1 MSAEVAGIERDIQT
15 TQRPLAGSAAELI
28 DAPPVVSRK
37 LARSFLRKTQSERRL
52 RGGVLYNPRGIIAN
66 LNKVVKAASSI
77 NILQQAREIV
87 PSHRLLIALERRPV
101 RLIPHRANV
110 RRQQLGRLEQPKKKK
125 KATEHL
131 DFAFI
136 NHDDRRM
143 LTILFLGDIVGE
155 PGRSAVISRL
165 PELKEKYGVD
175 FIIVNGE
182 NAAGGRGITG
192 KITIDLLRSGVS
204 VITTGDHIWD
214 QKEISAFIETEPRLL
229 RPINYPEGAPGHGL
243 IVLETTK
250 GKVGVINVQCR
261 TFMLP
266 ILENPFRA
274 VEAAATKMRNET
286 ANIIVDVHG
295 ETTSEK
301 IALGRFLDGEVSA
314 VLGTHTHVQTADEQI
329 FPGGTAFL
337 CDAGMCGPVNS
348 IIGRA
353 VEPIVQRF
361 MSNLPAQFPVA
372 AGEVR
377 LRGAL
382 IEIDETTGRAVRITR
397 VDEPAAITSGET
409 QSAAV
414 VENEYKNEQE
424 NG

>member
-1 MSAEVAGIERDIQT
+1 M
-15 TQRPLAGSAAELI
+15 
-28 DAPPVVSRK
+28 
-37 LARSFLRKTQSERRL
+37 QSERRL
-52 RGGVLYNPRGIIAN
+52 RGDVLHNPCGIIAN
-66 LNKVVKAASSI
+66 LNKLIIAASGI

-87 PSHRLLIALERRPV
+87 PSHRLLITLERRPV
-101 RLIPHRANV
+101 GLVPDRTDV
-110 RRQQLGRLEQPKKKK
+110 RRQQLSRLEQPKKKK

-155 PGRSAVISRL
+155 PGRTAVVSRL

-192 KITIDLLRSGVS
+192 KIMIDLLRGGVS
-204 VITTGDHIWD
+204 VVTTGDHIWD
-214 QKEISAFIETEPRLL
+214 QKEIAGFIETEPRLL
-229 RPINYPEGAPGHGL
+229 RPINYPEGAPGQGS
-243 IVLETTK
+243 IVLETAK

-266 ILENPFRA
+266 ILENPFRVMQAA
-274 VEAAATKMRNET
+274 VEKMRTET
-286 ANIIVDVHG
+286 LVIVVDVHG

-301 IALGRFLDGEVSA
+301 IALGRFLDGKVSA

-361 MSNLPAQFPVA
+361 ISNLPAQFPVA
-372 AGEVR
+372 NGEVR

-382 IEIDETTGRAVRITR
+382 VEIDEMTGRAVRICR
-397 VDEPAAITSGET
+397 IDEAAAASSRES
-409 QSAAV
+409 QSERTL
-414 VENEYKNEQE
+414 ENEYKEEQE